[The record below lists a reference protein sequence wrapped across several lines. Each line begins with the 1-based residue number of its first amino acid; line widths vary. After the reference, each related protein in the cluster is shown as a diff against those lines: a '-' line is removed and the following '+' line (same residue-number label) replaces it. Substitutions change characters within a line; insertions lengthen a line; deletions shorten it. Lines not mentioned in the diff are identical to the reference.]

1 MLGKLQINKS
11 SNAEVFVSHWTEHL
25 LHGSNLSLLSRRVV
39 SWYNFVFVFLIFNT
53 IEYKVAHLCHLRLI
67 TWIGRLGGK
76 KVFTSH
82 TSAFLVWFSLGL

>member
-1 MLGKLQINKS
+1 MQKFLLVVGQRTSYMEATCPCFQGELFLGII
-11 SNAEVFVSHWTEHL
+11 F
-25 LHGSNLSLLSRRVV
+25 
-39 SWYNFVFVFLIFNT
+39 FFFNT
-53 IEYKVAHLCHLRLI
+53 IEYKVAYLYHLRLI